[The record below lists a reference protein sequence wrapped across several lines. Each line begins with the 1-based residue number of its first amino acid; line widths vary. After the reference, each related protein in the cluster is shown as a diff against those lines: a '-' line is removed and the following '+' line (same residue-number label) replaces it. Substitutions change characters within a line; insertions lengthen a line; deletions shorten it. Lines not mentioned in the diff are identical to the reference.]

1 MSKLSI
7 SEAAK
12 YVGVSRATMYSH
24 IKKKGLS
31 VEKDENGNQK
41 IDMSELVRVYQDRL
55 KTPEEAAN
63 DAGNGIKAIQSQS
76 IQNNAFEVEVLKEKL
91 DLKDQKCVLLQ
102 EQIDIL
108 KDSLEEQKKFTR
120 LLTDQ
125 GGQKGKRSGAPK
137 DRI

>member
-1 MSKLSI
+1 MYKLSI

-55 KTPEEAAN
+55 KTPEEVAN
-63 DAGNGIKAIQSQS
+63 DVGKGKKAIQS
-76 IQNNAFEVEVLKEKL
+76 
-91 DLKDQKCVLLQ
+91 
-102 EQIDIL
+102 
-108 KDSLEEQKKFTR
+108 
-120 LLTDQ
+120 
-125 GGQKGKRSGAPK
+125 
-137 DRI
+137 